1 MRKIAIID
9 IGSNTIRMSLFNV
22 EGEEFYELLNKKT
35 TAGLASYVKK
45 GFLSRDGIEKL
56 LRILNGL
63 IKTAKVLGFDEIKI
77 FATASLRNILNLSL
91 IHI

>member
-1 MRKIAIID
+1 MYKFYIVLIFEVYNFIGYKSNLYMRWDMRKIAIID

-45 GFLSRDGIEKL
+45 GFLSRDGI
-56 LRILNGL
+56 
-63 IKTAKVLGFDEIKI
+63 
-77 FATASLRNILNLSL
+77 
-91 IHI
+91 